1 MAENSDSL
9 GFKHPLADHSDYI
22 AFNKSYK
29 DTCLSRLTKWEECL
43 LLHSSFATSDMHNL
57 ASSNT
62 PAINSSHTIHSNA
75 SMAAASRRLNQPI
88 IPCHPPNPAPVFSSR
103 NGSSEV
109 HAKTSCDASLG
120 SNIHSGRNFAHIPLP
135 RSDRVKRMVRKGIP
149 MSHRANAW
157 FKFSGA
163 EALSQQDPGLYIML
177 LFREEQD
184 RRQGYTSHNNP
195 ILEFVDIIERD
206 LYRTFPDNERFQHRP
221 RSAVSPNSPLNSS
234 KPTHHFRSDSRQ
246 LFYNFGAEAMD
257 TTSDLSCQSSDST
270 YASSSVES
278 LSSIDSAVSLS
289 SSKTFSYSA
298 GPDPWASGHI
308 PDPSA
313 CKQSPDT
320 KPTKPHNATPKVSD
334 ETNPCIL
341 SLRQILVSFAYYS
354 WPHPDESRMPWRTCP
369 YSIGYCQSLN
379 FIVGMLLLVF
389 LEADPEVR
397 RKFDAGDEETRSDIE
412 KSVFWMLVSI
422 VEYLL
427 PPEMYGSSLEGSQIQ
442 QEVLWTWILRHKGAK
457 FGLGRLSQWLEQAHD
472 GSIKSTTP
480 QTSTSWQKNP
490 LNDLVQRVNS
500 ASSCNTFSMVTT
512 PWFLALFVNS
522 MPTETVLRIWDCFF
536 YQGEKILFRVALT
549 LLHIHE
555 EQIIACQDIGDAWR
569 LLKDLP
575 KQVIDCEE
583 FMKLCFKPRVIINP
597 FGSGLNPASPRLNRF
612 PMSPRLRS
620 IDSNSSLRQ
629 GDAHLTQP
637 HSHTSNRPNIHNE
650 VFTPLPP
657 PTLHHPDHS
666 TRRSRL
672 VSQHTPPI
680 SPFPTPSKR
689 CLNRAQSPNV
699 YQRPISPFG
708 SPYGHRVNAGTG
720 PCGLSPWHW
729 RCQPE
734 DH

>member
-1 MAENSDSL
+1 MVL
-9 GFKHPLADHSDYI
+9 
-22 AFNKSYK
+22 
-29 DTCLSRLTKWEECL
+29 
-43 LLHSSFATSDMHNL
+43 
-57 ASSNT
+57 
-62 PAINSSHTIHSNA
+62 
-75 SMAAASRRLNQPI
+75 Q
-88 IPCHPPNPAPVFSSR
+88 
-103 NGSSEV
+103 V

-135 RSDRVKRMVRKGIP
+135 RSDRVMFSILSIYGPDRHSQAYGQKGIP

-298 GPDPWASGHI
+298 GPDPWASGG
-308 PDPSA
+308 S
-313 CKQSPDT
+313 
-320 KPTKPHNATPKVSD
+320 
-334 ETNPCIL
+334 
-341 SLRQILVSFAYYS
+341 
-354 WPHPDESRMPWRTCP
+354 
-369 YSIGYCQSLN
+369 
-379 FIVGMLLLVF
+379 
-389 LEADPEVR
+389 EVR

-412 KSVFWMLVSI
+412 IRVLDAC
-422 VEYLL
+422 EYCRILAT
-427 PPEMYGSSLEGSQIQ
+427 PEMYGSSLEGSQIQ

-672 VSQHTPPI
+672 VSQHTHL

-720 PCGLSPWHW
+720 HVVFLRGIGGVNQKIIEKYRSLVMEDRHNQQLLMLDRQMGLN
-729 RCQPE
+729 
-734 DH
+734 

>member
-109 HAKTSCDASLG
+109 HAKTSCDASLC
-120 SNIHSGRNFAHIPLP
+120 
-135 RSDRVKRMVRKGIP
+135 
-149 MSHRANAW
+149 
-157 FKFSGA
+157 GA

-195 ILEFVDIIERD
+195 ILEFVDIIER
-206 LYRTFPDNERFQHRP
+206 
-221 RSAVSPNSPLNSS
+221 
-234 KPTHHFRSDSRQ
+234 
-246 LFYNFGAEAMD
+246 EAMD

-720 PCGLSPWHW
+720 HVVFLRGIGGVNQKIIEKYRSLVMEDRHNQQLLMLDRQMGLN
-729 RCQPE
+729 
-734 DH
+734 